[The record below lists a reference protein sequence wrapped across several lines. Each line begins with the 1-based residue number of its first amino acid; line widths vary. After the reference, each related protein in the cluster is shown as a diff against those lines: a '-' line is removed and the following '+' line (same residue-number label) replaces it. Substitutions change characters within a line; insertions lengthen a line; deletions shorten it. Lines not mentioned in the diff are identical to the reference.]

1 MRDPDSLAQVMG
13 EILGEPAQ
21 LEQMRLASRAW
32 VEANFEKELCMGG
45 ATRFP
50 LRSARA
56 RGKLPVI
63 GTGLHVKFGSRQSRN
78 V

>member
-32 VEANFEKELCMGG
+32 VEANFEKNYVWEAQL
-45 ATRFP
+45 AF
-50 LRSARA
+50 L
-56 RGKLPVI
+56 
-63 GTGLHVKFGSRQSRN
+63 
-78 V
+78 